1 MSNLKKW
8 QIYALAAAVVLAAL
22 AGTGYAFRKDIILY
36 MVATR
41 ARDATPIAPNREIV
55 WEKGPEIA
63 AQPADQRP
71 PNIVVIL
78 ADDLGFNDISY
89 FGGGAGGGTVQTP
102 HIDSLAR
109 DGANFSSA
117 YSGTAACAPSRA
129 MIMTGRYGT
138 RTGFE
143 FTPTPPGMTRIVDM
157 FYNDGTR
164 PHELLVD
171 QEAADKAPP
180 FREQGLPGEEITLAE
195 ALKPKGYHTMH
206 IGKWHL
212 GNAPEFIPNAQGF
225 DESVML
231 ESGLF
236 LPEDS
241 PEVVNAKL
249 PFDPIDQFL
258 WARMQYAT
266 SYNAGEWFEP
276 KGYLTDFYTD
286 EAVKAI
292 EANKNRPFFLYLA
305 HWAVHTP
312 LQASKADY
320 DALSHIENERERVY
334 AAMIRAL
341 DRSVGRVMQALK
353 ENGLDDN
360 TIVIF
365 SSDNGGPGYIGIPDV
380 NKPYRGWKLTYF
392 EGGIRVPLFVRWPGK
407 IEPGTERKMPVAHLD
422 LFPTIVAAA
431 GAPLPGDRVI
441 DGIDI
446 LPYVT
451 GADEAAAPA
460 RPIFWRDGHYH
471 AVRKD
476 GWKLQFAERPNKVW
490 LFNLNEDPTEQK
502 NLAEENPEKVAELR
516 ALVEAHNATQRD
528 PLFPAVAEM
537 PVTIDKTLEEPAT
550 EEDEYIYWPG

>member
-1 MSNLKKW
+1 MKKW
-8 QIYALAAAVVLAAL
+8 QIWSLAAVLVVVTV
-22 AGTGYAFRKDIILY
+22 AGTAYAFHKDLILY
-36 MVATR
+36 AVATR
-41 ARDATPIAPNREIV
+41 ARDATPVAPNREVV
-55 WEKGPEIA
+55 WEKGPETA
-63 AQPADQRP
+63 SAPEGQRP

-89 FGGGAGGGTVQTP
+89 YGGGIVETP
-102 HIDSLAR
+102 NIDALAR
-109 DGANFSSA
+109 DGANFSTA

-143 FTPTPPGMTRIVDM
+143 FTPTPPGMTRIVDL

-171 QEAADKAPP
+171 QEAADNAPP

-212 GNAPEFIPNAQGF
+212 GNSPEFIPNAQGF

-266 SYNAGEWFEP
+266 SYNGGEWFEP
-276 KGYLTDFYTD
+276 KGYLTDYYTD

-341 DRSVGRVMQALK
+341 DRSVGRVMEALK

-451 GADEAAAPA
+451 GTDEAAAPA
-460 RPIFWRDGHYH
+460 RPIFWRDGHYQ
-471 AVRKD
+471 AMRLD
-476 GWKLQFAERPNKVW
+476 GWKLQFAERPNKTW
-490 LFNLNEDPTEQK
+490 LYNLNEDPTEQV
-502 NLAEENPEKVAELR
+502 NLAEENPEKVAELK
-516 ALVEAHNATQRD
+516 ALVEAHNATQRE

-537 PVTIDKTLEEPAT
+537 PVTIDKTLEEEAT
-550 EEDEYIYWPG
+550 PEDEYVYWPG

>member
-1 MSNLKKW
+1 MKKW
-8 QIYALAAAVVLAAL
+8 QIYSLAAVVILVAL
-22 AGTGYAFRKDIILY
+22 GGVAYSFRKEIILY
-36 MVATR
+36 AVATR
-41 ARDATPIAPNREIV
+41 ARDATHVAPNRDIV
-55 WEKGPEIA
+55 WNQGPAEA
-63 AQPADQRP
+63 EVPGDKRP
-71 PNIVVIL
+71 PNIVLIL
-78 ADDLGFNDISY
+78 ADDLGFNDISFY
-89 FGGGAGGGTVQTP
+89 GGGLIETP
-102 HIDSLAR
+102 NIDALAR
-109 DGANFSSA
+109 SGVNFSTA

-143 FTPTPPGMTRIVDM
+143 FTPTPPGMTRIVDL

-164 PHELLVD
+164 LHEMLFDKEGV
-171 QEAADKAPP
+171 EKAPP
-180 FREQGLPGEEITLAE
+180 FREQGLPGSEITLAE
-195 ALKPKGYHTMH
+195 ALKPQNYHTVH

-212 GNAPEFIPNAQGF
+212 GNSPEFLPNAQGF

-249 PFDPIDQFL
+249 PFDPFDQFL

-266 SYNAGEWFEP
+266 SYNGGEWFEP
-276 KGYLTDFYTD
+276 RGYLTDFYTD
-286 EAVKAI
+286 EAIKVI
-292 EANKNRPFFLYLA
+292 EQNRNRPFFLYLA

-312 LQASKADY
+312 LQAAKADY
-320 DALSHIENERERVY
+320 EALSHIEDHTERVY

-341 DRSVGRVMQALK
+341 DRSVGRVMEALK
-353 ENGLDDN
+353 ENGLDEN

-380 NKPYRGWKLTYF
+380 NKPFRGWKLTYF
-392 EGGIRVPLFVRWPGK
+392 EGGIRVPLFVRWPGR
-407 IEPGTERKMPVAHLD
+407 IEAGTERNMPVAHLD

-431 GAPLPGDRVI
+431 GAPLPADRVI
-441 DGIDI
+441 DGINI
-446 LPYVT
+446 LPFAK
-451 GADEAAAPA
+451 GEAGEEPN
-460 RPIFWRDGHYH
+460 RPIFWRDGYYQ
-471 AVRKD
+471 AVRLD
-476 GWKLQFAERPNKVW
+476 GWKLQFSERPNKVW
-490 LFNLNEDPTEQK
+490 LYNLTEDPTEQN
-502 NLAEENPEKVAELR
+502 NLANDHPEKVAELK

-537 PVTIDKTLEEPAT
+537 PILIDKTLKEEAT

>member
-1 MSNLKKW
+1 MKKW
-8 QIYALAAAVVLAAL
+8 QIWSLAAVVAL
-22 AGTGYAFRKDIILY
+22 VTVAGTAYAFRKELILY
-36 MVATR
+36 AVAIR
-41 ARDATPIAPNREIV
+41 ARDATPVAPNREVV
-55 WEKGPEIA
+55 WEKGPETA
-63 AQPADQRP
+63 PEGQRP

-89 FGGGAGGGTVQTP
+89 YGGGLIETP
-102 HIDSLAR
+102 HIDALAR
-109 DGANFSSA
+109 DGANFSTA

-143 FTPTPPGMTRIVDM
+143 FTPTPPGMTRIVDL

-266 SYNAGEWFEP
+266 SYNGSEWFEP
-276 KGYLTDFYTD
+276 KGYLTDYYTD

-292 EANKNRPFFLYLA
+292 EANRNRPFFLYLA

-341 DRSVGRVMQALK
+341 DRSVGRVMEALK

-451 GADEAAAPA
+451 GMDEAAAPA
-460 RPIFWRDGHYH
+460 RPIFWRDGHYQ
-471 AVRKD
+471 AVRLD
-476 GWKLQFAERPNKVW
+476 GWKLQFAKRPNKTW
-490 LFNLNEDPTEQK
+490 LYNLNEDPTEQV
-502 NLAEENPEKVAELR
+502 NLAEENPEKVAELK
-516 ALVEAHNATQRD
+516 ALVEAHNATQRE

-537 PVTIDKTLEEPAT
+537 PVTIDKTLEEEAT
-550 EEDEYIYWPG
+550 PEDEYIYWPG

>member
-1 MSNLKKW
+1 MKKW
-8 QIYALAAAVVLAAL
+8 QIWSLAAVLVVVTV
-22 AGTGYAFRKDIILY
+22 AGTAYAFRKDLILY
-36 MVATR
+36 AVATR
-41 ARDATPIAPNREIV
+41 ARDATPVAPNREVV
-55 WEKGPEIA
+55 WEKGPETA
-63 AQPADQRP
+63 SAPEGQRP

-89 FGGGAGGGTVQTP
+89 YGGGIVETP
-102 HIDSLAR
+102 NIDALAR
-109 DGANFSSA
+109 DGANFSTA

-143 FTPTPPGMTRIVDM
+143 FTPTPPGMTRIVDL

-171 QEAADKAPP
+171 QEAADNAPP

-212 GNAPEFIPNAQGF
+212 GNSPEFIPNAQGF

-266 SYNAGEWFEP
+266 SYNGGEWFEP
-276 KGYLTDFYTD
+276 KGYLTDYYTD

-341 DRSVGRVMQALK
+341 DRSVGRVMEALK

-451 GADEAAAPA
+451 GTDEAAAPA
-460 RPIFWRDGHYH
+460 RPIFWRDGHYQ
-471 AVRKD
+471 AVRVD
-476 GWKLQFAERPNKVW
+476 GWKLQFAERPNKTW
-490 LFNLNEDPTEQK
+490 LYNLNEDPTEQV
-502 NLAEENPEKVAELR
+502 NLAEENPEKVAELK
-516 ALVEAHNATQRD
+516 ALVEAHNATQRE

-537 PVTIDKTLEEPAT
+537 PVTIDKTLEEEAT
-550 EEDEYIYWPG
+550 PEDEYVYWPG

>member
-1 MSNLKKW
+1 MKKW
-8 QIYALAAAVVLAAL
+8 QIWSLAAVLVL
-22 AGTGYAFRKDIILY
+22 VTVAGTAYAFRKDLILY
-36 MVATR
+36 AVATR
-41 ARDATPIAPNREIV
+41 ARDATPVAPNREVV
-55 WEKGPEIA
+55 WEKGPETASA
-63 AQPADQRP
+63 AEGQRP

-78 ADDLGFNDISY
+78 ADDLGFNDISFY
-89 FGGGAGGGTVQTP
+89 GGGIIETP
-102 HIDSLAR
+102 HIDALAR
-109 DGANFSSA
+109 DGANFSTA

-143 FTPTPPGMTRIVDM
+143 FTPTPPGMTRIVDL

-171 QEAADKAPP
+171 QEAADDAPP

-212 GNAPEFIPNAQGF
+212 GNSPEFIPNAQGF

-266 SYNAGEWFEP
+266 SYNGGEWFEP
-276 KGYLTDFYTD
+276 KGYLTDYYTD

-341 DRSVGRVMQALK
+341 DRSVGRVMEALK

-451 GADEAAAPA
+451 GTDEAAAPA
-460 RPIFWRDGHYH
+460 RPIFWRDGHYQ
-471 AVRKD
+471 AVRVD
-476 GWKLQFAERPNKVW
+476 GWKLQFAERPNKTW
-490 LFNLNEDPTEQK
+490 LYNLNEDPTEQV
-502 NLAEENPEKVAELR
+502 NLAEENPEKVAELK
-516 ALVEAHNATQRD
+516 ALVEAHNATQRE

-537 PVTIDKTLEEPAT
+537 PVTIDKTLEEEAT
-550 EEDEYIYWPG
+550 PEDEYVYWPG

>member
-1 MSNLKKW
+1 MKKW
-8 QIYALAAAVVLAAL
+8 QIWSLAAVMVLVTVAGAA
-22 AGTGYAFRKDIILY
+22 YAFRKDLILY
-36 MVATR
+36 AVATR
-41 ARDATPIAPNREIV
+41 ARDATPVAPNREIV
-55 WEKGPEIA
+55 WEKGPETA
-63 AQPADQRP
+63 SATGGQRP

-89 FGGGAGGGTVQTP
+89 FGGGVIETP
-102 HIDSLAR
+102 NIDALAR
-109 DGANFSSA
+109 DGANFSTA
-117 YSGTAACAPSRA
+117 YAGTAACAPSRA

-164 PHELLVD
+164 AHELLVD

-266 SYNAGEWFEP
+266 SYNGGEWFEP
-276 KGYLTDFYTD
+276 KGYLTDYYTD

-341 DRSVGRVMQALK
+341 DRSVGRVMEALK

-422 LFPTIVAAA
+422 LFPSIVTAA
-431 GAPLPGDRVI
+431 GAPLPADRVI

-451 GADEAAAPA
+451 GTDEAAAPA
-460 RPIFWRDGHYH
+460 RPIFWRDGHYQ
-471 AVRKD
+471 AVRVD
-476 GWKLQFAERPNKVW
+476 GWKLQFAERPNKTW
-490 LFNLNEDPTEQK
+490 LYNLNEDPTEQV
-502 NLAEENPEKVAELR
+502 NLAKENPEKVAELK
-516 ALVEAHNATQRD
+516 ALVKAHNATQRE

-537 PVTIDKTLEEPAT
+537 PVTIDKTLEEEAT
-550 EEDEYIYWPG
+550 PEDEYIYWPG

>member
-258 WARMQYAT
+258 
-266 SYNAGEWFEP
+266 
-276 KGYLTDFYTD
+276 
-286 EAVKAI
+286 
-292 EANKNRPFFLYLA
+292 
-305 HWAVHTP
+305 
-312 LQASKADY
+312 
-320 DALSHIENERERVY
+320 
-334 AAMIRAL
+334 
-341 DRSVGRVMQALK
+341 
-353 ENGLDDN
+353 
-360 TIVIF
+360 
-365 SSDNGGPGYIGIPDV
+365 
-380 NKPYRGWKLTYF
+380 
-392 EGGIRVPLFVRWPGK
+392 
-407 IEPGTERKMPVAHLD
+407 
-422 LFPTIVAAA
+422 
-431 GAPLPGDRVI
+431 
-441 DGIDI
+441 
-446 LPYVT
+446 
-451 GADEAAAPA
+451 
-460 RPIFWRDGHYH
+460 
-471 AVRKD
+471 
-476 GWKLQFAERPNKVW
+476 
-490 LFNLNEDPTEQK
+490 
-502 NLAEENPEKVAELR
+502 
-516 ALVEAHNATQRD
+516 
-528 PLFPAVAEM
+528 
-537 PVTIDKTLEEPAT
+537 
-550 EEDEYIYWPG
+550 

>member
-1 MSNLKKW
+1 MKKW
-8 QIYALAAAVVLAAL
+8 QAWSLAVVVVLASV
-22 AGTGYAFRKDIILY
+22 AGTAYVFRKDIVLY
-36 MVATR
+36 AVATR
-41 ARDATPIAPNREIV
+41 ARDATKVAPNREIT
-55 WEKGPEIA
+55 WEKGPEVA
-63 AQPADQRP
+63 SLSPDQRP

-89 FGGGAGGGTVQTP
+89 FGGGLIETP
-102 HIDSLAR
+102 NIDALAR
-109 DGANFSSA
+109 EGANFSQA

-143 FTPTPPGMTRIVDM
+143 FTPTPPGMTKIVDL

-164 PHELLVD
+164 PHEMLFD
-171 QEAADKAPP
+171 KEAAENAPP
-180 FREQGLPGEEITLAE
+180 FKEQGLPGSEVTLAE
-195 ALKPKGYHTMH
+195 ALKPQGYHTMH

-212 GNAPEFIPNAQGF
+212 GNSPEFIPNAQGF

-241 PEVVNAKL
+241 PDVVNAKL
-249 PFDPIDQFL
+249 PFDPFDQFL

-292 EANKNRPFFLYLA
+292 EANRNRPFFLYLA

-320 DALSHIENERERVY
+320 DALPQIENERERVY

-341 DRSVGRVMQALK
+341 DRSVGRVMRSLK
-353 ENGLDDN
+353 DNGLDEN

-392 EGGIRVPLFVRWPGK
+392 EGGIRVPFFVRWPGK
-407 IEPGTERKMPVAHLD
+407 IAPGTAREMPVAHLD
-422 LFPTIVAAA
+422 IFPTLVAAA
-431 GAPLPGDRVI
+431 GAALPADRVI

-446 LPYVT
+446 LPYALGT
-451 GADEAAAPA
+451 ESEPAPN

-471 AVRKD
+471 AVRAD
-476 GWKLQFAERPNKVW
+476 GWKLQYLARPKKVW
-490 LFNLNEDPTEQK
+490 LFNLSEDPTEQH
-502 NLAEENPEKVAELR
+502 NLAEEHPEKVAELK
-516 ALVEAHNATQRD
+516 ALIEAHDARQRE

>member
-1 MSNLKKW
+1 MKKW
-8 QIYALAAAVVLAAL
+8 QIWSLAAVMVLVTV
-22 AGTGYAFRKDIILY
+22 AGTAYAFRKDLILY
-36 MVATR
+36 AVATR
-41 ARDATPIAPNREIV
+41 ARDATPVAPNREVV
-55 WEKGPEIA
+55 WEKGPETA
-63 AQPADQRP
+63 STPEGQRP

-89 FGGGAGGGTVQTP
+89 YGGGIVETP
-102 HIDSLAR
+102 NIDALAR
-109 DGANFSSA
+109 DGANFSTA

-143 FTPTPPGMTRIVDM
+143 FTPTPPGMTRIVDL

-171 QEAADKAPP
+171 QEAADNAPP

-212 GNAPEFIPNAQGF
+212 GNSPEFIPNAQGF

-266 SYNAGEWFEP
+266 SYNGGEWFEP
-276 KGYLTDFYTD
+276 KGYLTDYYTD

-341 DRSVGRVMQALK
+341 DRSVGRVMEALK

-451 GADEAAAPA
+451 GTDEAAAPA
-460 RPIFWRDGHYH
+460 RPIFWRDGHYQ
-471 AVRKD
+471 AVRVD
-476 GWKLQFAERPNKVW
+476 GWKLQFAERPNKTW
-490 LFNLNEDPTEQK
+490 LYNLNEDPTEQV
-502 NLAEENPEKVAELR
+502 NLAEENPEKVAELK
-516 ALVEAHNATQRD
+516 ALVEAHNATQRE

-537 PVTIDKTLEEPAT
+537 PVTIDKTLEEEAT
-550 EEDEYIYWPG
+550 PEDEYVYWPG